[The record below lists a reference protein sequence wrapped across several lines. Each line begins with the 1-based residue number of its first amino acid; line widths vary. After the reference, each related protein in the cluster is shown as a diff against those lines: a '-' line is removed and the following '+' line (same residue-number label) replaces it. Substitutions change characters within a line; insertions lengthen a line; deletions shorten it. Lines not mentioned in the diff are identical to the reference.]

1 MFDPSTR
8 VLDGPGVDVERE
20 VFALTEKTQDSA
32 GFWVPRNLPGA
43 LPCGVSLCRTVGW
56 GWGTRFVCEII

>member
-32 GFWVPRNLPGA
+32 GFWVKSEAKR
-43 LPCGVSLCRTVGW
+43 S
-56 GWGTRFVCEII
+56 